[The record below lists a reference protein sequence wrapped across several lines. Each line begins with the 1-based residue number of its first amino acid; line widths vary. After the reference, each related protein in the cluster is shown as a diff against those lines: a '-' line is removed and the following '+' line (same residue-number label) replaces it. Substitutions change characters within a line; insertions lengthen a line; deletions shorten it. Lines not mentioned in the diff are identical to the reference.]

1 MRHFSNYR
9 ILCKRI
15 VEWTNQLPSRHP
27 PKSMKSFTFYFD
39 YLSPFSYYAHIRLQK
54 MKEDLS
60 IVYRPVA
67 LGSLLNHWGIKGP
80 GEVQPKREFLLKQCL
95 RYSKKHNIP
104 FTTPKTHPFNSL
116 YALRLSLAGVAG
128 VHQEKVID
136 TLWKAGWETRIDMGE
151 PDELLRVLREAGLP
165 ADELYEKSFEKSAK
179 VEFKKNIEDALSVG
193 AFGVPSFVSGNELF
207 WGNDSLEDLFVF
219 LDNRD
224 TLDREKLTTLLS
236 STPRAAS
243 QQIP

>member
-1 MRHFSNYR
+1 
-9 ILCKRI
+9 
-15 VEWTNQLPSRHP
+15 
-27 PKSMKSFTFYFD
+27 MKSFTFYFD
-39 YLSPFSYYAHIRLQK
+39 YLSPFSYYAHFRLQNMRK
-54 MKEDLS
+54 DIS
-60 IVYRPVA
+60 VVYRPVA
-67 LGSLLNHWGIKGP
+67 LGPLLNHWGIKGP
-80 GEVQPKREFLLKQCL
+80 GEVTPKREFLLKQCL

-116 YALRLSLAGVAG
+116 YAVRLSLAGVAG
-128 VHQEKVID
+128 IHQEKVID

-179 VEFKKNIEDALSVG
+179 VELKKNIEEAVSLGV
-193 AFGVPSFVSGNELF
+193 FGVPSFVSGQELF
-207 WGNDSLEDLFVF
+207 WGNDSLEDLFDF

-224 TLDREKLTTLLS
+224 TLDREKLTTLLA